1 MPSQLH
7 GLPLHPL
14 IVHATVV
21 TIPLAAATVLL
32 AALWPRF
39 RAWAG
44 PLPVGL
50 SVVGLILVPLS
61 TSTGETLER
70 HVPHSTLLQRH
81 THLAD
86 GLLPWMIGLV
96 ALALVGYAVHRRDTS
111 IHRIVPIV
119 LAVLTVVVVVGTT
132 AQVVRIGES
141 GAKAAWAGTEMT

>member
-1 MPSQLH
+1 MPSELH

-21 TIPLAAATVLL
+21 TIPVAAATVLL

-44 PLPVGL
+44 PLPAGVSL
-50 SVVGLILVPLS
+50 VGLILVPLS

-70 HVPHSTLLQRH
+70 HVPHSALVQRH

-96 ALALVGYAVHRRDTS
+96 AVALVGYAVHRRDTP
-111 IHRIVPIV
+111 IRRIVPIV

-141 GAKAAWAGTEMT
+141 GAKAAWAGTKMT